1 MPLFR
6 LCIGLLA
13 AMVTLPGAA
22 LALCDGAEALPDRVI
37 ALVDRRTEPD
47 PAAGRIA
54 TLAGPTLARL
64 GLTPLYIDAAAP
76 LPDALDMTRIAGVL
90 SWFDGPVPR
99 PDVLAEWMNANEA
112 ACGAALP
119 TLVLGDAGGPALWQ
133 RLGTDGRRATILHDG
148 AARSLTVQVRWLGA
162 DAPLSVPPGPVDAP
176 RLPPGATP
184 LATLR
189 GPDGLPRALGFETGT
204 RTWVSDRIVRAA
216 DGRGAVL
223 WLADP
228 DSLFSR
234 LAPAGPHPV
243 PDLSVAQGRRIG
255 LAILDPDGWTRRGV
269 ATGLSSLGPPAHD
282 LAADWAAAA
291 NGAPLT
297 FAWPAPGALQADG
310 PAGSAA
316 QEAAGTLSALPGV
329 RTLPLSEGGWL
340 GDPDAPRL
348 RVGGPATTPWDAP
361 PRLDALEVRPLA
373 GPPGFADPT
382 GLHTRA
388 ATVTDTAAPTPVAP
402 DVLLVR
408 ASDLLTFPGRSG
420 ATSGLAQTTG
430 PERTPMDATSYAE
443 WLETTRETRILPDG
457 PLRWRVTR
465 LGGPGTLRI
474 DDAGA
479 LALDVAD
486 STGVLGARRF
496 GASLFLAL
504 DPASTKA
511 VISLAESRDSAA
523 ARFTPG
529 DISLIEARPR
539 LSDLR
544 RTACAVVGTISGSA
558 PGATRW
564 SIAGEAPRARIDGAP
579 VPMERDEDGW
589 RVDVPDSR
597 AAPVTLEI
605 DAGCAE

>member
-6 LCIGLLA
+6 LCLGLLA

-22 LALCDGAEALPDRVI
+22 LALCDGAEALPDHVI
-37 ALVDRRTEPD
+37 ALVDRRAEPD

-99 PDVLAEWMNANEA
+99 PDILAEWMNANEA

-148 AARSLTVQVRWLGA
+148 AARSLTVQARWLGA

-204 RTWVSDRIVRAA
+204 RTWVSDRIVRAT

-255 LAILDPDGWTRRGV
+255 LAILDPDGWTRRGA
-269 ATGLSSLGPPAHD
+269 ATGLSSLGPTAHD

-310 PAGSAA
+310 PADARRRRRPPARFRLCPASGPCRCPRAVGSAILTRPAYGSAA
-316 QEAAGTLSALPGV
+316 RQQRRGTPRPASMLSRCV
-329 RTLPLSEGGWL
+329 LS
-340 GDPDAPRL
+340 
-348 RVGGPATTPWDAP
+348 
-361 PRLDALEVRPLA
+361 
-373 GPPGFADPT
+373 
-382 GLHTRA
+382 
-388 ATVTDTAAPTPVAP
+388 PVP
-402 DVLLVR
+402 R
-408 ASDLLTFPGRSG
+408 ASPTRPGC
-420 ATSGLAQTTG
+420 
-430 PERTPMDATSYAE
+430 TP
-443 WLETTRETRILPDG
+443 G
-457 PLRWRVTR
+457 PLR
-465 LGGPGTLRI
+465 
-474 DDAGA
+474 
-479 LALDVAD
+479 
-486 STGVLGARRF
+486 
-496 GASLFLAL
+496 
-504 DPASTKA
+504 
-511 VISLAESRDSAA
+511 
-523 ARFTPG
+523 
-529 DISLIEARPR
+529 
-539 LSDLR
+539 
-544 RTACAVVGTISGSA
+544 
-558 PGATRW
+558 
-564 SIAGEAPRARIDGAP
+564 
-579 VPMERDEDGW
+579 
-589 RVDVPDSR
+589 
-597 AAPVTLEI
+597 
-605 DAGCAE
+605 